1 MKQYSVLKKKE
12 ILYMVNK
19 TWRNLQEIMLS
30 EISQSEKLIYFYLYE
45 VFISMNGHIHWNKQN
60 GR

>member
-45 VFISMNGHIHWNKQN
+45 VFISMNGHIH
-60 GR
+60 

>member
-19 TWRNLQEIMLS
+19 TCRNLQDIML
-30 EISQSEKLIYFYLYE
+30 K
-45 VFISMNGHIHWNKQN
+45 
-60 GR
+60 

>member
-19 TWRNLQEIMLS
+19 TWRNLQDIML
-30 EISQSEKLIYFYLYE
+30 K
-45 VFISMNGHIHWNKQN
+45 
-60 GR
+60 